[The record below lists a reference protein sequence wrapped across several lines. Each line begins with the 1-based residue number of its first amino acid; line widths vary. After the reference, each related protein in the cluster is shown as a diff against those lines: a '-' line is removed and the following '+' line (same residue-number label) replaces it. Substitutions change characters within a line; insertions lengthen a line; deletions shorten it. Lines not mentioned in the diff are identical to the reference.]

1 MVEIQS
7 ALQAAD
13 VNAFIKASGNGIYWN
28 GLQRLTTGFPAF
40 VDIVFYFGLIH
51 TRHFD
56 AQYCNIA
63 IKR

>member
-7 ALQAAD
+7 IEQAAD
-13 VNAFIKASGNGIYWN
+13 VNAFIKASGNGVYWN

-56 AQYCNIA
+56 A
-63 IKR
+63 